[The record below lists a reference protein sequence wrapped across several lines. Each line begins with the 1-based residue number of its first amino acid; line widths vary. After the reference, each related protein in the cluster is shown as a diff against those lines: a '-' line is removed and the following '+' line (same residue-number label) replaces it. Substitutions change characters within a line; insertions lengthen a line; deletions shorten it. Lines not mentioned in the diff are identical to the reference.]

1 MNDRFKR
8 GKEDCK
14 AGLKPQSSKEEYLE
28 GYRQQYALEQ
38 QLTAQGE
45 NNELPQASVGYLI
58 KH

>member
-14 AGLKPQSSKEEYLE
+14 AGLKPRSNKKEYLE
-28 GYRQQYALEQ
+28 GYRQQYAQEQ

-45 NNELPQASVGYLI
+45 KNELS
-58 KH
+58 